1 MGFQHPI
8 AAPSQLFPLDW
19 KDARH
24 VRALFPCPASAGRPR
39 RFPVSGRAARCKADV
54 AVNQLRKY
62 RTELHLFAQISAQAQ
77 PQAGGGI
84 DIMTILLFVML
95 GVFIF
100 LMFRRNKKTQ
110 QQQAKLQSEF
120 APGIEV
126 MTSFGLFGRIVSIDD
141 VENKVVL
148 ELSPGNLATVHR
160 QAVTKIV
167 EPAAETHAVPDD
179 ASALTAEDS
188 LTPEAKTG
196 TADETP
202 DETLKRLNDEGKKDI

>member
-1 MGFQHPI
+1 MFGH
-8 AAPSQLFPLDW
+8 
-19 KDARH
+19 
-24 VRALFPCPASAGRPR
+24 
-39 RFPVSGRAARCKADV
+39 
-54 AVNQLRKY
+54 
-62 RTELHLFAQISAQAQ
+62 ISAQAQ

-100 LMFRRNKKTQ
+100 MMFRRNKKTQ
-110 QQQAKLQSEF
+110 QQQAQLQSQF

-141 VENKVVL
+141 TENKVVL

-179 ASALTAEDS
+179 ASALTAEDQPS
-188 LTPEAKTG
+188 REDTAG
-196 TADETP
+196 TANETP